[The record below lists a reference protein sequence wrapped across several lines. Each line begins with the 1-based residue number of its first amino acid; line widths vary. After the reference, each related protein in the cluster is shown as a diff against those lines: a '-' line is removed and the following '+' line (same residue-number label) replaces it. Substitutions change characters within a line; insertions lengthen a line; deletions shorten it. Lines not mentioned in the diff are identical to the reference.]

1 MDFSAEVI
9 YSAMLSIN
17 QTKNITMIKKYARA
31 ALLVSITT
39 LFMIPLSLQAAD
51 MGAKDEPIKLAMHE
65 WTGQHITTLISGH
78 ILEKMGYKVEFVTA
92 GYLGA
97 GTAIAD
103 GNLTGSLE
111 VWDNNL
117 GDFFPKLLA
126 EGKLE
131 DIGDV
136 GLDAKEG
143 WLYPAHMTD
152 KCPGLPDWDA
162 FKKCSKAFATAG
174 TYPKGRF
181 LEYPADWGYR
191 STQLIKSQHLDYT
204 PVPAGSEGAMV
215 AELRASVQTGTPL
228 VMMFWA
234 PHWVLANV
242 KVGWVDIPQPL
253 LDANSMAK
261 PRTFKVV
268 WPGTHDKWPAA
279 YEVLKSIKITNQ
291 IQEPLM
297 DLVDNQG
304 KDAKTVTMEWVE
316 ANESVWKPWV
326 EAAM

>member
-1 MDFSAEVI
+1 
-9 YSAMLSIN
+9 
-17 QTKNITMIKKYARA
+17 MIKQTLR
-31 ALLVSITT
+31 LVRLAVVVASTT
-39 LFMIPLSLQAAD
+39 LFMTPVASQAAD

-65 WTGQHITTLISGH
+65 WTGQHITTLISGY
-78 ILEKMGYKVEFVTA
+78 ILEKMGYNVEFVTA

-97 GTAIAD
+97 GTAISD
-103 GNLTGSLE
+103 GNITGSLE

-143 WLYPAHMTD
+143 WLYPVHMTE
-152 KCPGLPDWDA
+152 KCPGLPDWNA
-162 FKKCSKAFATAG
+162 FRKCSKAFATAE
-174 TYPKGRF
+174 TYPRGRF
-181 LEYPADWGYR
+181 LEYPADWGDR
-191 STQLIKSQHLDYT
+191 AAQLIKAQNLEYT
-204 PVPAGSEGAMV
+204 PIPSGSEGAMV
-215 AELRASVQTGTPL
+215 AELRASIETGTPL

-234 PHWVLANV
+234 PHWILANV
-242 KVGWVDIPQPL
+242 DVGWVDIPDKL
-253 LDANSMAK
+253 LVEGSMSK

-268 WPGTHDKWPAA
+268 WPGTKDKWPAA
-279 YEVLKSIKITNQ
+279 YEVLKAIKITNQ

-304 KDAKTVTMEWVE
+304 KDAKTVTKAWVD
-316 ANESVWKPWV
+316 ANESVWKGWV
-326 EAAM
+326 DAAM

>member
-1 MDFSAEVI
+1 
-9 YSAMLSIN
+9 
-17 QTKNITMIKKYARA
+17 MIKQSLRLARLA
-31 ALLVSITT
+31 AFALCATVLLA
-39 LFMIPLSLQAAD
+39 PAALQAAE

-65 WTGQHITTLISGH
+65 WTGQHITTLISGY

-117 GDFFPKLLA
+117 GDFFPKLLS

-143 WLYPAHMTD
+143 WLYPKNMVK
-152 KCPGLPDWDA
+152 KCPGLPAWEA
-162 FKKCSKAFATAG
+162 FKKCSKAFATAE

-181 LEYPADWGYR
+181 LEYPADWGDR
-191 STQLIKSQHLDYT
+191 AAQLIKMANLDYIAI
-204 PVPAGSEGAMV
+204 PSGSEGAMV
-215 AELRASVQTGTPL
+215 AELRASIETDTPL

-234 PHWVLANV
+234 PHWILANV
-242 KVGWVDIPQPL
+242 DVGWVDIPDDL
-253 LDANSMAK
+253 LVKGSMVK

-268 WPGTHDKWPAA
+268 WPGTRDKWPAA
-279 YEVLKSIKITNQ
+279 YEVLKAIKITNQ
-291 IQEPLM
+291 VQEPLM

-304 KDAKTVTMEWVE
+304 KDAKTVTREWVD

-326 EAAM
+326 NSAM

>member
-1 MDFSAEVI
+1 
-9 YSAMLSIN
+9 
-17 QTKNITMIKKYARA
+17 MISKKVLAT
-31 ALLVSITT
+31 LLVLGTT
-39 LFMIPLSLQAAD
+39 VFLAPASLQAAD

-65 WTGQHITTLISGH
+65 WTGQHITTLISGY

-117 GDFFPKLLA
+117 GDFFPKLLS

-136 GLDAKEG
+136 GLDAREG
-143 WLYPAHMTD
+143 WMYPAYMTE
-152 KCPGLPDWDA
+152 KCPGLPSWEA
-162 FKKCSKAFATAG
+162 FKNCSKAFAAAE

-181 LEYPADWGYR
+181 LEYPADWGDR
-191 STQLIKSQHLDYT
+191 STQLIKAQGLNYT
-204 PVPAGSEGAMV
+204 PIPAGSEGAMV
-215 AELRASVQTGTPL
+215 AELRASIETRTPL

-234 PHWVLANV
+234 PHWILANV
-242 KVGWVDIPQPL
+242 DVGWVDIPEDL
-253 LDANSMAK
+253 LEASSMAK

-268 WPGTHDKWPAA
+268 WPGTSKKWPAA
-279 YEVLKSIKITNQ
+279 YEVLKAIKITNAV
-291 IQEPLM
+291 QEPLM

-304 KDAKTVTMEWVE
+304 KDAKQVTRDWVE
-316 ANESVWKPWV
+316 ANESVWKGWV
-326 EAAM
+326 DAAM